1 MTGHTM
7 DRRVELGGVYN
18 VRDLG
23 GVPTLDGRLVRRGQ
37 IFRASSLHRL
47 TDEEAWREFGAATV
61 IDLRYQKE
69 IDAFPLPE
77 FIEDATHAPVL
88 PEGWQRGREDR
99 RPEGDA
105 AEHLA
110 WVYEVMLEMGQDT
123 VRRIL
128 TQLAEAESTPAVF
141 FCMAGKDRTGFVAA
155 VLLSLLGV
163 SDDVI
168 ADDFALSGEEVV
180 ALVEWLRTR
189 EDFENHPMMNQSEE
203 LLRAPRGAMELFLAR
218 VTAEY
223 GSLHDWVLT
232 LDLPAGTV
240 DILRERLLVD
250 TTDDI
255 STNDSST
262 DDREEP

>member
-1 MTGHTM
+1 M

-23 GVPTLDGRLVRRGQ
+23 GVPTLDGRYVRRGQ
-37 IFRASSLHRL
+37 LFRASSLHRL

-69 IDAFPLPE
+69 IDAFPLPD

-88 PEGWQRGREDR
+88 PEGWQRGREDGR
-99 RPEGDA
+99 REDDA

-110 WVYEVMLEMGQDT
+110 WVYEVMLELGQDT

-128 TQLAEAESTPAVF
+128 GQLAETESMPAVF

-163 SDDVI
+163 SDEVI
-168 ADDFALSGEEVV
+168 ADDFALSGDEVV

-218 VTAEY
+218 VTAEH

-232 LDLPAGTV
+232 LDLPAGTI
-240 DILRERLLVD
+240 DILRARLLVD
-250 TTDDI
+250 GTDDL
-255 STNDSST
+255 
-262 DDREEP
+262 EES